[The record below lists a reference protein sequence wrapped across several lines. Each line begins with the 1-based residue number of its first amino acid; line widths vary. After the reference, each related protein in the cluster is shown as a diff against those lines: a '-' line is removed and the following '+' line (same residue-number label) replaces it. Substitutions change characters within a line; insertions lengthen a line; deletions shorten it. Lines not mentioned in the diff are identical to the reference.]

1 MEIQKNNYSLENK
14 EELDGLIE
22 SILKVYGKN
31 VVLIDSANP
40 NSITIFAEKKPSYYQ
55 THKEA
60 AKIKQ
65 KKYNDNNKEKLIQY
79 RKEYYQKNKEKIID
93 SCTKNYEK
101 NKDLNRE
108 KQRLYYHQNREK
120 IINHKL
126 DKRNQLIQLRN
137 LNQEIQNQ

>member
-1 MEIQKNNYSLENK
+1 MEIKNNKFENK
-14 EELDGLIE
+14 EELQGLIT
-22 SILKVYGKN
+22 SIVKVYGKN

-55 THKEA
+55 THKEE
-60 AKIKQ
+60 AKAKQ
-65 KKYNDNNKEKLIQY
+65 KKYNDNNKDKLIQY

-108 KQRLYYHQNREK
+108 KQRLYYQQNKDK
-120 IINHKL
+120 IIKQKL
-126 DKRNQLIQLRN
+126 DKRNQLIQLKQ
-137 LNQEIQNQ
+137 LSQEIPQ